1 MSKNSYKEFS
11 ISSWAID
18 NKMTVYV
25 IMAIILFLGI
35 YSYYTMPREA
45 FPEIVETKIYVS
57 SINPGNSAE
66 DVEKFITEPLEQEF
80 NNVAGVREITST
92 TLQDYSMVI
101 VEFEEDVEIPNA
113 KQLIKDKVDQVKAAT
128 TWPTL
133 DNGAKV
139 EPNVFNLNISEEQP
153 ILNLNLTGDYPVRQ
167 LKDYAEYLQD
177 KIELLP
183 PIKEATIRGVEEMEV
198 EIAVDIYKMTASKVS
213 FDNIINAVRSEN
225 NTISGGNVISNGVQ
239 KNIRILGEI
248 IDPDE
253 LQNIV
258 VKRDDGNIF
267 LKDIATINFKEKDPT
282 TYAREYGKP
291 VVMLD
296 IKKRAGKNMIEAVEH
311 VKEIVA
317 EEQENYFPEGLT
329 ISITND
335 QSIKTENQV
344 NDLVNNIIFGVIL
357 VVIVLM
363 FFLGFRNAL
372 FVGFA
377 IPLSMLMSLTILSFF
392 GFTLN
397 TMVLFGLVMG
407 LGMLVDN
414 GIVVVENVYSLMSEG
429 MPRTKAAKQG
439 MGEIAWPIIAS
450 TATTLAA
457 FFPLGLWPGLIGK
470 FMIYFPITL
479 SVVLSSSLFVALV
492 VNSMLTSKFMETEE
506 ESIPK
511 KKLIRWSLILTVIGI
526 LSLAAGFAMDV
537 AGLRGIGNL
546 ALLSAIMLWVY
557 KYFLAGAVDYFQFK
571 ALKKLEDFYAR
582 FLKYALRGR
591 KAYVFLVG
599 TFMVLILSFVL
610 VGVAQP
616 DVLFFP
622 ENQPSQ
628 IITYI
633 EYPQGTDIKKTDE
646 LTRQIEERVYKSIEK
661 YKDADGYNFMVES
674 AISQVGQGAGN
685 PQTDAGQ
692 ANEMPQKGKITLSMR
707 DFQLRRGVKSSQV
720 LDEVREAVKGFPG
733 ASVIVEKD
741 AAGPPTGYPINIE
754 LRGENYEDMLKEAE
768 NLRAYVESS
777 GVAGIE
783 ELKIDVNK
791 SKPEMDVTVN
801 REKAGQL
808 GVSTANVGQ
817 TLRRAIYGE
826 EISTYKEGDD
836 DYPINVRFADKYR
849 YDESALF
856 NQPITFRNN
865 SGNLIQVPISSLI
878 EKNNTSS
885 FSSIKRKDLK
895 RVITVYSN
903 VLGGYNATE
912 IVTDLKS
919 ELQNYETPEGISY
932 AFTGEQEE
940 QADNMSFLLMALFYA
955 MGGILLILVAQFNS
969 LSKPVII
976 LTAIVLSLAGVFL
989 GLVIFQMDFVVIMTM
1004 MGIISLAGIVVN
1016 NAIVL
1021 IDYTQILIDRKKEE
1035 LGMDDDQMLTKA
1047 EYFKQVVAGGKS
1059 RLRPVLLTAITTVLG
1074 LIPLA
1079 IGLNIDF
1086 FGLFTD
1092 YDPAIYIGGDNVIF
1106 WGPLAWTVIFGLIFA
1121 TFLTL
1126 IIVPVMFYLVNR
1138 LKIRLADKKSRKN
1151 EAKEQRKL
1159 QAREQKL
1166 IKESNQ

>member
-1 MSKNSYKEFS
+1 MSKNTYKEFS

-25 IMAIILFLGI
+25 IIAIILFLGVF
-35 YSYYTMPREA
+35 SYYTMPRES

-66 DVEKFITEPLEQEF
+66 DVEKFITEPLEEEF
-80 NNVAGVREITST
+80 NNIGGVREITST

-101 VEFEEDVEIPNA
+101 VEFEEDVAIPTA
-113 KQLIKDKVDQVKAAT
+113 KQRVKDKVDQVKAET

-139 EPNVFNLNISEEQP
+139 EPNVFDLNLSEEQP
-153 ILNLNLTGDYPVRQ
+153 ILNINLTGDYPVQQ

-177 KIELLP
+177 KIELLA
-183 PIKEATIRGVEEMEV
+183 PIKEATIRGVEDKEV

-213 FDNIINAVRSEN
+213 FTDIINAVRGEN
-225 NTISGGNVISNGVQ
+225 TTISGGNVISNGIE

-248 IDPDE
+248 ENPKE
-253 LQNIV
+253 LENIV
-258 VKRDDGNIF
+258 VKRDGGNVF
-267 LKDIATINFKEKDPT
+267 LKDIASIKFKEEDPT
-282 TYAREYGKP
+282 TYAREYNSP

-296 IKKRAGKNMIEAVEH
+296 VKKRAGKNMIEAVENI
-311 VKEIVA
+311 KEII
-317 EEQENYFPEGLT
+317 ETEQENYLPEGLH
-329 ISITND
+329 ISLTND
-335 QSIKTENQV
+335 QSIKTQNQV
-344 NDLVNNIIFGVIL
+344 DDLVNNIIFGVIL
-357 VVIVLM
+357 VVLVLM

-377 IPLSMLMSLTILSFF
+377 IPLSMLLSLFILSSF

-414 GIVVVENVYSLMSEG
+414 GIVVVENVYSLMSQG
-429 MPRTKAAKQG
+429 MSRKEAAKQG

-479 SVVLSSSLFVALV
+479 SVVLSSSLFVALII
-492 VNSMLTSKFMETEE
+492 NSMLTSRFMETEE
-506 ESIPK
+506 EEITK
-511 KKLIRWSLILTVIGI
+511 KKLITRSIILALIGAVLLIL
-526 LSLAAGFAMDV
+526 GFVFDI

-546 ALLSAIMLWVY
+546 SILAAIMLWVY

-571 ALKKLEDFYAR
+571 SLKKLENFYER
-582 FLKYALRGR
+582 FLKFALRGK
-591 KAYVFLVG
+591 KAYMFFFG
-599 TFMVLILSFVL
+599 TFGLLILSFVL
-610 VGVAQP
+610 VGLVQP
-616 DVLFFP
+616 KVLFFP
-622 ENQPSQ
+622 ENEPNQ

-633 EYPQGTDIKKTDE
+633 EYPQGTDIEKTNK
-646 LTRQIEERVYKSIEK
+646 LTKQIEDQVYSAIEK
-661 YKDADGYNFMVES
+661 YEDEDGYNFMVES
-674 AISQVGQGAGN
+674 AISQVGEGAGN

-692 ANEMPQKGKITLSMR
+692 SNEMPHKGKITLSMR
-707 DFQLRRGVKSSQV
+707 EFKLRRGVKSSTV
-720 LDEVREAVKGFPG
+720 LSEVRDAVKGFPG
-733 ASVIVEKD
+733 ASIVVEKD
-741 AAGPPTGYPINIE
+741 AAGPPVGYPINIE
-754 LRGENYEDMLKEAE
+754 LSGEDYEEMLREAE
-768 NLRAYVESS
+768 NMRSYIENL

-791 SKPEMDVTVN
+791 SKPEMDVHVD

-808 GVSTANVGQ
+808 GVSTAEVGQ
-817 TLRRAIYGE
+817 TLRRSIYGE
-826 EISTYKEGDD
+826 EVSTYKEGDD
-836 DYPINVRFADKYR
+836 DYPINVRLDDQYR

-856 NQPITFRNN
+856 NQPVTFRNN
-865 SGNLIQVPISSLI
+865 SGQLIQVPISSLI
-878 EKNNTSS
+878 TKSNSSS

-895 RVITVYSN
+895 RVITLYSN

-912 IVTDLKS
+912 IVTELKS
-919 ELQNYETPEGISY
+919 ELENYDMPQDINY

-940 QADNMSFLLMALFYA
+940 QADNMSFLLLALFYA

-969 LSKPVII
+969 LSKPMII
-976 LTAIVLSLAGVFL
+976 LSAIILSLAGVFL
-989 GLVIFQMDFVVIMTM
+989 GLVIFGMDFVVIMTM

-1021 IDYTQILIDRKKEE
+1021 IDYTQILFDRKKEE
-1035 LGMDDDQMLTKA
+1035 LGMDEDELLTKQ
-1047 EYFKQVVAGGKS
+1047 EYFKQIVAGGKS

-1079 IGLNIDF
+1079 VGLNIDF

-1092 YDPAIYIGGDNVIF
+1092 YDPGIYMGGDNVIF

-1138 LKIRLADKKSRKN
+1138 AKVKFAKKRADRK
-1151 EAKEQRKL
+1151 QRKL
-1159 QAREQKL
+1159 EEKQAREATEQSA
-1166 IKESNQ
+1166 E